1 MIRQFVRSIRRTLL
15 GNPYAVNGYKGYA
28 QADYFDT
35 INIIDSHLSIISK
48 LLEIPL
54 EHEIDIRTKTEF
66 KPYDIE
72 FGISQK
78 KMLRICGRPNHK
90 IDNEL
95 RLSGCKVFF
104 YKKRI
109 GDIKLSTQLHF
120 FQDSLFLAK
129 TEFSGRSSNEVL
141 KEKIFNL
148 TLKKYVETEKHLFE
162 ETLRLEDYK
171 NNILLMDMKNV
182 CPSITYLSGDKK
194 IIGNVITLISEKR
207 TERASKEQLITDEL
221 FKKL

>member
-1 MIRQFVRSIRRTLL
+1 MIRQLILSIRRTLL
-15 GNPYAVNGYKGYA
+15 GAPYAINGYQGYSP
-28 QADYFDT
+28 ADYFDT
-35 INIIDSHLSIISK
+35 INLIDSHLSTISK

-54 EHEIDIRTKTEF
+54 KYEVNIRTKTEF

-78 KMLRICGRPNHK
+78 KMLRICGKPNHK

-95 RLSGCKVFF
+95 RLSGCKVYFF
-104 YKKRI
+104 KKRI
-109 GDIKLSTQLHF
+109 GGIKLSTQLHF

-129 TEFSGRSSNEVL
+129 TEFSGRSSNEGL

-148 TLKKYVETEKHLFE
+148 TLKKYTETEKHLYKE
-162 ETLRLEDYK
+162 ILSLEDSK
-171 NNILLMDMKNV
+171 NNTLLMDMKNV
-182 CPSITYLSGDKK
+182 YPSITYLSGDKET
-194 IIGNVITLISEKR
+194 IGKVISLIREKK
-207 TERASKEQLITDEL
+207 TERVSKEKLTTDEL

>member
-78 KMLRICGRPNHK
+78 KMLRI
-90 IDNEL
+90 L
-95 RLSGCKVFF
+95 RK
-104 YKKRI
+104 
-109 GDIKLSTQLHF
+109 
-120 FQDSLFLAK
+120 A
-129 TEFSGRSSNEVL
+129 
-141 KEKIFNL
+141 
-148 TLKKYVETEKHLFE
+148 
-162 ETLRLEDYK
+162 
-171 NNILLMDMKNV
+171 
-182 CPSITYLSGDKK
+182 
-194 IIGNVITLISEKR
+194 
-207 TERASKEQLITDEL
+207 
-221 FKKL
+221 